1 MFEMLLFSN
10 DLSTFT
16 KKYLDKV
23 AKGKAFFRGGTGG
36 YKGNETTG
44 VLVCMLNSEEY
55 LDWGDGLI
63 LK

>member
-36 YKGNETTG
+36 YKGNETNG

-55 LDWGDGLI
+55 LD
-63 LK
+63 